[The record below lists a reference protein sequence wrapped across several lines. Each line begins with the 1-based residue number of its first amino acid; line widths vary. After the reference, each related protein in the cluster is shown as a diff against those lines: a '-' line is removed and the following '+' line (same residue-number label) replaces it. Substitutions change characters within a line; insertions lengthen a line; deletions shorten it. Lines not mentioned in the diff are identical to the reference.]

1 MILQRIQKVKK
12 ICQCWMEMCQN
23 KNLIFVLYDYLRWV
37 KKRGLSF
44 EEYYQ
49 FEFENQTKEFKTSF
63 LGVNEQRFYLDLL
76 NPKKYYSVA
85 RNKYFSHLFLEA
97 AGIKRKATL
106 YCYYMPEGKIATDL
120 VGFDY
125 KTVFSILRSKNVSQ
139 CVLKTTES
147 SHGDS
152 VYIIKRIEYLDNDCV
167 LYRFD
172 GKQLVLSK
180 LLSDI
185 PLIFESVVEQSEQFK
200 RFNES
205 SVNTV
210 RFMTTLYP
218 DGEARIIATFIKIGR
233 QGSCVDNAGGG
244 GNVDAAVDV
253 DSGQIH
259 DVIRFDGWGK
269 ITPITHHP
277 DNGNLI
283 DGVYIENWED
293 IKREVIKMQQSFPY
307 IKAAGWDIA
316 ITKNGPIIIEVND
329 FWDRTG
335 QLFVGR
341 GWRKEIRDCYLAW
354 KEKRASYPFERL
366 NNRLDKRKLEKIVSH
381 E

>member
-1 MILQRIQKVKK
+1 MSLVKEVLRYSLK
-12 ICQCWMEMCQN
+12 MTRN
-23 KNLIFVLYDYLRWV
+23 KNLIYIFYDYLRLH
-37 KKRGLSF
+37 KRKGLSLR
-44 EEYYQ
+44 EYCQ
-49 FEFENQTKEFKTSF
+49 FEFERQPKEFKNSF
-63 LGVNEQRFYLDLL
+63 LGLNEQRFYLDLL

-106 YCYYMPEGKIATDL
+106 YCYYMPEGKIATDQ

-125 KTVFSILRSKNVSQ
+125 KTVVGILRSKNVFQ

-147 SHGDS
+147 SHGDN
-152 VYIIKRIEYLDNDCV
+152 VYVIEKIEYLDDDCV

-172 GKQLVLSK
+172 GKQII
-180 LLSDI
+180 LSDFLSDV

-218 DGEARIIATFIKIGR
+218 DGEARVIATFIKIGR
-233 QGSCVDNAGGG
+233 LGSCVDNAGGG

-259 DVIRFDGWGK
+259 NVIQFDGWRK

-293 IKREVIKMQQSFPY
+293 IKRKVMKMQQSLPY
-307 IKAAGWDIA
+307 VKAAGWDIA
-316 ITKNGPIIIEVND
+316 ITKNGPVVIEVND

-335 QLFVGR
+335 QFFIGH
-341 GWRKEIRDCYLAW
+341 GWRQEIRDCYLAW
-354 KEKRASYPFERL
+354 KEKGASYPFERL
-366 NNRLDKRKLEKIVSH
+366 TNRLGKRKLEKIVSY

>member
-1 MILQRIQKVKK
+1 MNFVKEVLRYSLKMIR
-12 ICQCWMEMCQN
+12 N
-23 KNLIFVLYDYLRWV
+23 KNLIYIFYDYLRLR
-37 KKRGLSF
+37 KRKGLSLR
-44 EEYYQ
+44 EYCL
-49 FEFENQTKEFKTSF
+49 FEFERQPKEFKDSF
-63 LGVNEQRFYLDLL
+63 LGLNEQRFYLDLL

-85 RNKYFSHLFLEA
+85 RNKYFSHLFLDV

-106 YCYYMPEGKIATDL
+106 YCYYMPEGKIATDH

-125 KTVFSILRSKNVSQ
+125 KTVASILRSKNVSQ

-147 SHGDS
+147 SHGDN
-152 VYIIKRIEYLDNDCV
+152 VFIIKKIEYIDSDCV

-172 GKQLVLSK
+172 GKQII
-180 LLSDI
+180 LSDFLSDV

-218 DGEARIIATFIKIGR
+218 DGEVRVIATFIKIGR

-253 DSGQIH
+253 DSGRIH
-259 DVIRFDGWGK
+259 NVIQFDGWRK

-293 IKREVIKMQQSFPY
+293 IKREVMKMQQSFPY
-307 IKAAGWDIA
+307 VKAAGWDIA
-316 ITKNGPIIIEVND
+316 ITKNGPVVIEVND

-335 QLFVGR
+335 QFFIGH
-341 GWRKEIRDCYLAW
+341 GWRQEIRDCYLVW
-354 KEKRASYPFERL
+354 KEKGVVYPFERL
-366 NNRLDKRKLEKIVSH
+366 TNNLRKRRLEKIISY